1 MVHQALPVP
10 GLNLLNTPPLPHT
23 LMLCSQAPF
32 WLLVWLP
39 GPLLGSGENS
49 HKLAL
54 LLFLVSWVCLTM
66 IPGSLAFWSHEV
78 SSIQPCG
85 LVAQQGSASWCSPG
99 ACYPCLDAL
108 IATRALHMAVRRA
121 LSTVE
126 CHGWSVRPHCPLPQP
141 PSLTAD
147 WSASGTPC
155 LGTPRP
161 SVCQHTVSMP
171 VSMLFPLS
179 PKQSFSNYFFSMVH
193 SPCPHGALLTG
204 VKGTNLIIIMVN
216 AAEDQG
222 RCAMYK
228 L

>member
-49 HKLAL
+49 HRLAL

-126 CHGWSVRPHCPLPQP
+126 CHGWSVSQATLPTPTTPIFNSRLVCIWHTLSGYTSAECLSTYCLHACVHAVSSVPKAIIQQLLFQHGTQ
-141 PSLTAD
+141 SLSS
-147 WSASGTPC
+147 WSPA
-155 LGTPRP
+155 
-161 SVCQHTVSMP
+161 H
-171 VSMLFPLS
+171 
-179 PKQSFSNYFFSMVH
+179 
-193 SPCPHGALLTG
+193 
-204 VKGTNLIIIMVN
+204 
-216 AAEDQG
+216 
-222 RCAMYK
+222 RC
-228 L
+228 